1 LNHTA
6 YDRDLL
12 REQILR
18 LRKAAATRNQL
29 EQEITTEH
37 EKETTAAR
45 QHADA
50 EISVLEETHARESD
64 ALRGEHAAVIEK
76 ADAEALAERSKLD
89 TQRKGFAATIDRN
102 WEQQTEQLK
111 GDAQFEDNS
120 AKEVFKDKRKEP
132 GTTLQRTERSLANI
146 ATQLGEADTRS
157 LQFLKDHRIKDLGIS
172 TPSTTLPTPPAAGAE
187 ATESTESAPVAVAG
201 AEPLPTGADLL
212 TLLEQLYGN
221 VASQTTALLKLK
233 SVATAFSGGTKAAA
247 IALPILLG
255 IVSAVAAY
263 VLLAGNS
270 NTKAT
275 AALAAFAAVTVVGIG
290 LGLLLIGQLRRT
302 ARTKALALREEL
314 VHTIDRTRLCLT
326 ASTGYIKKRHDS
338 QLAKL
343 DATFAEESKQ
353 RKLKL
358 EADLTAAQKKRDK
371 LHADLNAKFTQALD
385 KVQKKLD
392 ASREAADKKY
402 PVKLESLAT
411 NRTKRL
417 EQLTKDR
424 DDRLAAADHRR
435 TERWQAMTDAWR
447 TVRTETASVYDA
459 ANSIDTAAFQ
469 PWSTLV
475 SDETPLPSVA
485 PPGLRFG
492 QLALSLERV
501 PGGVSSRPEFNAFGP
516 VSWTQ
521 PAMVPFPVE
530 ASLLIKTSGD
540 QKEVASEMMQ
550 AMMLRIA
557 SGVPAGQTRFTII
570 DPLGLGKQFAG
581 FMHLADYDEL
591 LVTSRIWTEPPQIE
605 QCLADI
611 TEQIEL
617 VIQKYLRNEYES
629 IGDYNADAEV
639 PEPYRFV
646 VVANFPANFN
656 ETSARRLAS
665 IAASGARCGVYTIV
679 SIDTSQHMPSNFNV
693 ADIEQHATTLVLKDG
708 VYTWTD
714 PEFGKWPLSVEQPP
728 SDEMFTQ
735 IIQRVGKAAKAA
747 KRVEVPFDRVA
758 PKEEDWWTGST
769 ATEVLAPLG
778 PAGAKKLQFMK
789 LGKGTSQHALIAG
802 KTGSGKSTLM
812 HALITSLALNYSPN
826 EIQFY
831 LIDFKKGVEFKLYDH
846 YRLPHARVIAIE
858 SEREFGLSVLE
869 QLDRELKRR
878 GDLFREFAVQDVA
891 GFRQSGNGEPMPRI
905 LLIIDEFQ
913 EIFVEDDKI
922 AQDASL
928 ILDRLVRQGRAFGMH
943 VLLGSQT
950 LGGSY
955 SLPRATMGQMAVRI
969 ALQCNEADSS
979 LILSEENT
987 AARLLTRPGEAI
999 YNDANGMVAGNN
1011 PFQVVFLNDERRE
1024 RYLGALRRL
1033 ADRRTD
1039 IPALPRMVFDGNE
1052 AADPAGNA
1060 LLAELLS
1067 AGTVAGK
1074 SQTAPLAWLGDAI
1087 AIKDPTAA
1095 IFRRQGGANLLIVG
1109 QREDLG
1115 VSLLAMSMV
1124 SLAAAHDP
1132 HHGGALGRA
1141 ARFVVFEPA
1150 IAEEKPDILLS
1161 NLAPSLPHETELV
1174 GRLGVGDAVQ
1184 RLADEVRRRI
1194 DEQVLDG
1201 EAVYV
1206 IIRDLARFRE
1216 VRRNEGDF
1224 GYSFGGD
1231 QKATPAQNLV
1241 SLLKDGPP
1249 VGVHVLIWCD
1259 SLTNLQRTFERGTL
1273 KEFEL
1278 RVLFQMSGS
1287 DSSQLVDSPAAVKLG
1302 PQRALF
1308 IHEETGTLEK
1318 FRPYAFPT
1326 GEWLTGMSAAMK
1338 ARPQGTPVERPVA
1351 TPSTPV
1357 TPGDSTPSSATP
1369 GNDFGFTGKLSG
1381 GFGADEFNFAKFLDD
1396 PPAEDGPKDSPADD
1410 TQA

>member
-1 LNHTA
+1 VSHNA
-6 YDRDLL
+6 YDRELL
-12 REQILR
+12 RQQLHR
-18 LRKAAATRNQL
+18 LRQAASERSKLEHEITAEYETETQTARQQAETTIAELEKRSASEIEATR
-29 EQEITTEH
+29 
-37 EKETTAAR
+37 R
-45 QHADA
+45 
-50 EISVLEETHARESD
+50 
-64 ALRGEHAAVIEK
+64 EHAALNQK
-76 ADAEALAERSKLD
+76 ADADAAAERAKLD
-89 TQRKGFAATIDRN
+89 TQRKGFAATINRN
-102 WEQQTEQLK
+102 WDNQQAQLK
-111 GDAQFEDNS
+111 DEAQFDDNS
-120 AKEVFKDKRKEP
+120 SKEVFREKRTEPPKILRRAEKELAAVAAQLDEAEARSLKFLADRKIP
-132 GTTLQRTERSLANI
+132 GTTTGV
-146 ATQLGEADTRS
+146 GEA
-157 LQFLKDHRIKDLGIS
+157 
-172 TPSTTLPTPPAAGAE
+172 
-187 ATESTESAPVAVAG
+187 AVATD
-201 AEPLPTGADLL
+201 AVPLPTGSALL
-212 TLLEQLYGN
+212 AHLEQLRAA
-221 VASQTTALLKLK
+221 VADKAGRLIGLK
-233 SVATAFSGGTKAAA
+233 SVATAFGGDVRAAA
-247 IALPILLG
+247 ILLPILLG
-255 IVSAVAAY
+255 IAAGAAALFLVPGSFSEALVTKLAAAGAAVVAVA
-263 VLLAGNS
+263 G
-270 NTKAT
+270 
-275 AALAAFAAVTVVGIG
+275 GGGG
-290 LGLLLIGQLRRT
+290 LGVWLIGRMRRT
-302 ARTKALALREEL
+302 ASAEAVALRGELLRSIEEA
-314 VHTIDRTRLCLT
+314 RRCLA
-326 ASTGYIKKRHDS
+326 ASTGFIKARHDA
-338 QLAKL
+338 QLARL
-343 DATFAEESKQ
+343 DATFTEETKQ
-353 RKLKL
+353 RKLKA
-358 EADLTAAQKKRDK
+358 EADLAAATEKRDK
-371 LHADLNAKFTQALD
+371 LLADLEAKYNEAIDRLE
-385 KVQKKLD
+385 KKRATTL
-392 ASREAADKKY
+392 EAAEKNY
-402 PVKLESLAT
+402 PP
-411 NRTKRL
+411 RL
-417 EQLTKDR
+417 EALAVSCAEQVEQLSRAR
-424 DDRLAAADHRR
+424 DERLAAAERR
-435 TERWQAMTDAWR
+435 RADRWQQMTDAWR
-447 TVRTETASVYDA
+447 TARTETAAIYDEAAAIDA
-459 ANSIDTAAFQ
+459 AAFR
-469 PWSTLV
+469 PWEQLAT
-475 SDETPLPSVA
+475 DECPLPTVT

-492 QLALSLERV
+492 SLALSLEKV
-501 PGGVSSRPEFNAFGP
+501 PGGVSSLPEFNAFGP
-516 VSWTQ
+516 IAWAQ
-521 PAMVPFPVE
+521 PAVVPFPVE
-530 ASLLIKTSGD
+530 ASLLIKTTGD
-540 QKEVASEMMQ
+540 QKEIASEMMQ
-550 AMMLRIA
+550 ALTLRIA

-617 VIQKYLRNEYES
+617 VIQKYLRNEYDS

-646 VVANFPANFN
+646 VVANFPANFT

-679 SIDTSQHMPSNFNV
+679 SVDTSQHMPSNFSL
-693 ADIEQHATTLVLKDG
+693 ADLEKHATTLVLKDG
-708 VYTWTD
+708 VATWSD
-714 PEFGKWPLSVEQPP
+714 PDFGKWPLTVEQPP
-728 SDEMFTQ
+728 SDEVFTQ

-769 ATEVLAPLG
+769 ASEVLAPLG
-778 PAGAKKLQFMK
+778 PAGAKKLQYMK
-789 LGKGTSQHALIAG
+789 LGRGTSQHALIAG

-812 HALITSLALNYSPN
+812 HALITSLALNYSPS

-922 AQDASL
+922 AQDAAL

-979 LILSEENT
+979 LILSEDNT

-1039 IPALPRMVFDGNE
+1039 IPALPRIVFDGNE
-1052 AADPAGNA
+1052 AADPAGNL
-1060 LLAELLS
+1060 LLAELLG
-1067 AGTVAGK
+1067 AGTVGGR
-1074 SQTAPLAWLGDAI
+1074 SQTPPLAWLGDAI

-1095 IFRRQGGANLLIVG
+1095 VFRRQGGANLLIVG

-1124 SLAAAHDP
+1124 SLAASHDP
-1132 HHGGALGRA
+1132 HPGGGLGRA

-1150 IAEEKPDILLS
+1150 IAEEKPDILLAK
-1161 NLAPSLPHETELV
+1161 LAPSLPHETELV
-1174 GRLGVGDAVQ
+1174 GRLGVGDAIQ

-1216 VRRNEGDF
+1216 LRRNEADF
-1224 GYSFGGD
+1224 GYSSFGGD

-1326 GEWLTGMSAAMK
+1326 GEWLVGVSATMK
-1338 ARPQGTPVERPVA
+1338 ARPQGTPTERPA
-1351 TPSTPV
+1351 AAQAAPSTKA
-1357 TPGDSTPSSATP
+1357 TAAPGD
-1369 GNDFGFTGKLSG
+1369 DFGFTGKLGG

-1396 PPAEDGPKDSPADD
+1396 PPGEAPPPGEAKP
-1410 TQA
+1410 

>member
-1 LNHTA
+1 VSHTA
-6 YDRDLL
+6 YDRELL
-12 REQILR
+12 RQQITR
-18 LRKAAATRNQL
+18 LRQAAAVRSRL
-29 EQEITTEH
+29 EHEITSEYET
-37 EKETTAAR
+37 ETTTAR
-45 QHADA
+45 QQAETALAAVEEKFTGETDA
-50 EISVLEETHARESD
+50 TR
-64 ALRGEHAAVIEK
+64 REHAAVIQK
-76 ADAEALAERSKLD
+76 ADADAAADRSKLE
-89 TQRKGFAATIDRN
+89 TQRKGFAATINRN
-102 WEQQTEQLK
+102 WENQDRQFKE
-111 GDAQFEDNS
+111 DAQFDEGS
-120 AKEVFKDKRKEP
+120 SREVFKEK
-132 GTTLQRTERSLANI
+132 RTEPAKILRRSEKELASV
-146 ATQLGEADTRS
+146 AAQLDEADASS
-157 LQFLKDHRIKDLGIS
+157 LKFLADRGIGAA
-172 TPSTTLPTPPAAGAE
+172 TPATT
-187 ATESTESAPVAVAG
+187 VAD
-201 AEPLPTGADLL
+201 AEPLPSGSALL
-212 TLLEQLYGN
+212 ALLEQLR
-221 VASQTTALLKLK
+221 ATAAETAAKLVGLK
-233 SVATAFSGGTKAAA
+233 SVSTAFSGGTRAAA
-247 IALPILLG
+247 ILLPVLLG
-255 IVSAVAAY
+255 MAAAAAAFFLVPDTVAADLATKVGAAAVAL
-263 VLLAGNS
+263 V
-270 NTKAT
+270 
-275 AALAAFAAVTVVGIG
+275 AVGGGGAG
-290 LGLLLIGQLRRT
+290 LGLWLIGRMRR
-302 ARTKALALREEL
+302 AAGEQAVALRAEL
-314 VHTIDRTRLCLT
+314 AHTIDRARQCLT
-326 ASTGYIKKRHDS
+326 ACTGYVKTRHDA

-343 DATFAEESKQ
+343 DATFADESQQ
-353 RKLKL
+353 RKLKA
-358 EADLTAAQKKRDK
+358 EADIAAAAEKRVK
-371 LHADLNAKFTQALD
+371 LLGELDAKYSDAVG
-385 KVQKKLD
+385 KIQKKLEATKAAAEQKYPPKIEAIA
-392 ASREAADKKY
+392 ASR
-402 PVKLESLAT
+402 T
-411 NRTKRL
+411 
-417 EQLTKDR
+417 EQVEGLTRRR
-424 DDRLAAADHRR
+424 DERLAAADRR
-435 TERWQAMTDAWR
+435 RADRWQEMTVAWQAA
-447 TVRTETASVYDA
+447 RTETAAIYDE
-459 ANSIDTAAFQ
+459 ANRIDTAAFQ
-469 PWSTLV
+469 SWEDLTR
-475 SDETPLPSVA
+475 DDCPLPTVS

-492 QLALSLERV
+492 RLALSLEKV

-516 VSWTQ
+516 VAWTQ
-521 PAMVPFPVE
+521 PALVPFPVE
-530 ASLLIKTSGD
+530 ASLLIKTTGD
-540 QKEVASEMMQ
+540 QKEVASDMMQ
-550 AMMLRIA
+550 ALMLRIA

-570 DPLGLGKQFAG
+570 DPLGLGKQYAG
-581 FMHLADYDEL
+581 FMHLADSDEL

-617 VIQKYLRNEYES
+617 VIQKYLRNEYDS

-646 VVANFPANFN
+646 VVANFPANFT

-679 SIDTSQHMPSNFNV
+679 SIDTSQHMPSNFSV
-693 ADIEQHATTLVLKDG
+693 ADIEKHATTLTLKDG
-708 VYTWTD
+708 VYTWND
-714 PEFGKWPLSVEQPP
+714 PEFGKWPLTVEQPP
-728 SDEMFTQ
+728 SDEVFTQ
-735 IIQRVGKAAKAA
+735 VIQRVGKAAKAA

-758 PKEEDWWTGST
+758 PKEEEWWTGST
-769 ATEVLAPLG
+769 ASEVLAPLG
-778 PAGAKKLQFMK
+778 PAGAKKLQYMK

-826 EIQFY
+826 EIQFF

-922 AQDASL
+922 AQDAAL

-955 SLPRATMGQMAVRI
+955 SLPRATMGQMAVRV

-979 LILSEENT
+979 LILSEDNT

-1039 IPALPRMVFDGNE
+1039 IPALPRIVFDGNE
-1052 AADPAGNA
+1052 AADPAGNP
-1060 LLAELLS
+1060 LLAELL
-1067 AGTVAGK
+1067 AHGTVGGK
-1074 SQTAPLAWLGDAI
+1074 SQTPPLAWLGDAI

-1115 VSLLAMSMV
+1115 VSLLAMSIV
-1124 SLAAAHDP
+1124 SLAASHDP
-1132 HHGGALGRA
+1132 HPGGGLGRA
-1141 ARFVVFEPA
+1141 GRFVVFEPA
-1150 IAEEKPDILLS
+1150 IAEEKPDILLA
-1161 NLAPSLPHETELV
+1161 NLAPSLPHETEMV

-1216 VRRNEGDF
+1216 LRRNEADF
-1224 GYSFGGD
+1224 GYSSFGGE

-1241 SLLKDGPP
+1241 NLLKDGPP

-1326 GEWLTGMSAAMK
+1326 AAWLQTVSAAMR
-1338 ARPQGTPVERPVA
+1338 ARPQGTPGERPLA
-1351 TPSTPV
+1351 PAASSTKTSPP
-1357 TPGDSTPSSATP
+1357 PGE
-1369 GNDFGFTGKLSG
+1369 DFGFTGKLGG
-1381 GFGADEFNFAKFLDD
+1381 GFGNDEFNFAKFLDD
-1396 PPAEDGPKDSPADD
+1396 PPAEGAPPGDAEH
-1410 TQA
+1410 

>member
-1 LNHTA
+1 MSHNS
-6 YDRDLL
+6 YDRDVL
-12 REQILR
+12 RQQLSR
-18 LRKAAATRNQL
+18 LRQASAERKQL
-29 EQEITTEH
+29 EQAITSEYEQEAATAREQAETAIAAA
-37 EKETTAAR
+37 EKKY
-45 QHADA
+45 
-50 EISVLEETHARESD
+50 ARESE
-64 ALRGEHAAVIEK
+64 ATRREHAAVK
-76 ADAEALAERSKLD
+76 TKANADAAADRAKLD
-89 TQRKGFAATIDRN
+89 TQHKTAATTYRRN
-102 WEQQTEQLK
+102 WEKQDAQLK
-111 GDAQFEDNS
+111 EDAQFEEGS
-120 AKEVFKDKRKEP
+120 AKEVFKEKRKEP
-132 GTTLQRTERSLANI
+132 AIILRRAEKELANI
-146 ATQLGEADTRS
+146 TGQLDQADGRS
-157 LQFLKDHRIKDLGIS
+157 LKFLADCGVV
-172 TPSTTLPTPPAAGAE
+172 TAPPDAPPPE
-187 ATESTESAPVAVAG
+187 APATVDIEAK
-201 AEPLPTGADLL
+201 PLPTGAALL
-212 TLLEQLYGN
+212 PALEQFRTG
-221 VASQTTALLKLK
+221 VADQTTALLGLK
-233 SVATAFSGGTKAAA
+233 TVARAFSGGTRAAVV
-247 IALPILLG
+247 ILPLLLG
-255 IVSAVAAY
+255 IGAAAATFF
-263 VLLAGNS
+263 LLPPSLAQDIP
-270 NTKAT
+270 TKAG
-275 AALAAFAAVTVVGIG
+275 AAGATLATVVVVGMG
-290 LGLLLIGQLRRT
+290 LGFSLIGRMRRS
-302 ARTKALALREEL
+302 AREQAKVMQADLTRSIE
-314 VHTIDRTRLCLT
+314 RTRRCLT
-326 ASTGYIKKRHDS
+326 ASAVFLKARHDAH
-338 QLAKL
+338 LAKL
-343 DATFAEESKQ
+343 DAAFAEESKQ
-353 RKLKL
+353 RRLKA
-358 EADLTAAQKKRDK
+358 EADIAGAMEKRDT
-371 LHADLNAKFTQALD
+371 LMADLDAKYAAAIE
-385 KVQKKLD
+385 KVH
-392 ASREAADKKY
+392 
-402 PVKLESLAT
+402 
-411 NRTKRL
+411 N
-417 EQLTKDR
+417 
-424 DDRLAAADHRR
+424 RLAATLDAAEQKYPPRLEALATGR
-435 TERWQAMTDAWR
+435 TEQVQTLERDRDERLAATERRRADRWREMTDAWR
-447 TVRTETASVYDA
+447 STRTETTAVYDEA
-459 ANSIDTAAFQ
+459 AAVDAAAFH
-469 PWSTLV
+469 PWSDLAG
-475 SDETPLPSVA
+475 EACPLPTVP

-492 QLALSLERV
+492 QLALSLENV
-501 PGGVSSRPEFNAFGP
+501 PGGVSSWPECNAFGP

-521 PAMVPFPVE
+521 PAIVSFPAA
-530 ASLLIKTSGD
+530 ASLVIKTTGD
-540 QKEVASEMMQ
+540 QKETASDMMQ
-550 AMMLRIA
+550 ALMLRIA
-557 SGVPAGQTRFTII
+557 SGIPAGQSRFTII

-591 LVTSRIWTEPPQIE
+591 LVTSRIWTEPQQIE
-605 QCLADI
+605 QCLVDI

-646 VVANFPANFN
+646 VVANFPANFT

-665 IAASGARCGVYTIV
+665 IAASGPRCGVYTIV
-679 SIDTSQHMPSNFNV
+679 SVDSTQSVPSNFSV
-693 ADIEQHATTLVLKDG
+693 ADLEKHATVLTLKDG
-708 VYTWTD
+708 VYTWSSD
-714 PEFGKWPLSVEQPP
+714 PEFSKWPLTVEQPP
-728 SDEMFTQ
+728 SDEVFTK

-778 PAGAKKLQFMK
+778 PAGAKKLQYIK

-869 QLDRELKRR
+869 ELDRELKRR

-891 GFRQSGNGEPMPRI
+891 GFRQSGKGEPMPRI

-922 AQDASL
+922 AQDAAL

-979 LILSEENT
+979 LILSEDNT

-1060 LLAELLS
+1060 LLAELLR
-1067 AGTVAGK
+1067 AGTVAGRPEP
-1074 SQTAPLAWLGDAI
+1074 TPLAWLGDAI

-1115 VSLLAMSMV
+1115 ASLLAMSMV
-1124 SLAAAHDP
+1124 SLAASHDP
-1132 HHGGALGRA
+1132 HPGGGLGRA

-1150 IAEEKPDILLS
+1150 IAEEKPDLLLA
-1161 NLAPSLPHETELV
+1161 NLAPSMPHETEMV
-1174 GRLGVGDAVQ
+1174 GRLSVGDAIQ

-1201 EAVYV
+1201 EAVFV

-1216 VRRNEGDF
+1216 LRRNESDF
-1224 GYSFGGD
+1224 GYSSFGGD

-1241 SLLKDGPP
+1241 NLLKDGPP

-1318 FRPYAFPT
+1318 FRPYAFPA
-1326 GEWLTGMSAAMK
+1326 GEWLAGMAAAMR
-1338 ARPQGTPVERPVA
+1338 ARPQGTPVTRSGERPVA
-1351 TPSTPV
+1351 TPAAPSAKTTA
-1357 TPGDSTPSSATP
+1357 TPGDNSPRDTL
-1369 GNDFGFTGKLSG
+1369 GFTGTFGG

-1396 PPAEDGPKDSPADD
+1396 PPAEGSPPDD
-1410 TQA
+1410 AKQ

>member
-1 LNHTA
+1 MSQKA
-6 YDRDLL
+6 YDRELL
-12 REQILR
+12 RQQITR
-18 LRKAAATRNQL
+18 LRQAAAARSRL
-29 EQEITTEH
+29 EHEITTEH
-37 EKETTAAR
+37 ETETTTTRQQAEAAIAAFEQKYAKETDTTR
-45 QHADA
+45 
-50 EISVLEETHARESD
+50 R
-64 ALRGEHAAVIEK
+64 EHAAVIK
-76 ADAEALAERSKLD
+76 KTDADAAADRAKLD
-89 TQRKGFAATIDRN
+89 TQRKGFSATINRN
-102 WEQQTEQLK
+102 WENQDRQLK
-111 GDAQFEDNS
+111 EDSQFDEGS
-120 AKEVFKDKRKEP
+120 SKEVFKEKRTEP
-132 GTTLQRTERSLANI
+132 GKILRRAEKELAGV
-146 ATQLGEADTRS
+146 AAQLDEADSSS
-157 LQFLKDHRIKDLGIS
+157 LKFLADRRITAAAS
-172 TPSTTLPTPPAAGAE
+172 EPT
-187 ATESTESAPVAVAG
+187 AVD
-201 AEPLPTGADLL
+201 AEPLPTGSALL
-212 TLLEQLYGN
+212 TLLEQLRAT
-221 VASQTTALLKLK
+221 VVDTAAKLVGLK
-233 SVATAFSGGTKAAA
+233 SVATAFSGGTRAAA
-247 IALPILLG
+247 ILLPVLLG
-255 IVSAVAAY
+255 IAAAAAAFFLVPDTVAAD
-263 VLLAGNS
+263 LA
-270 NTKAT
+270 TKVGAAA
-275 AALAAFAAVTVVGIG
+275 AALVTVAGVGAG
-290 LGLLLIGQLRRT
+290 FGFWLIGRMRR
-302 ARTKALALREEL
+302 AAGAQAAALRATL
-314 VHTIDRTRLCLT
+314 AQTIDRTRQCMT
-326 ASTGYIKKRHDS
+326 ASTGYIKTRHDA

-343 DATFAEESKQ
+343 DAKFAEESKQ
-353 RKLKL
+353 RKLNA
-358 EADLTAAQKKRDK
+358 EADITAAAEKRDK
-371 LHADLNAKFTQALD
+371 LLAELEAKYTDAVD
-385 KVQKKLD
+385 KIQKKLEAAKAAAEQTYPPKLEALA
-392 ASREAADKKY
+392 ASR
-402 PVKLESLAT
+402 T
-411 NRTKRL
+411 
-417 EQLTKDR
+417 EQVEGLTRSR
-424 DDRLAAADHRR
+424 DERLAAADRR
-435 TERWQAMTDAWR
+435 RAQRWQEMTDVWR
-447 TVRTETASVYDA
+447 TTRTETAAVYDE
-459 ANSIDTAAFQ
+459 ANRIDAEAFHA
-469 PWSTLV
+469 WEDLARE
-475 SDETPLPSVA
+475 DCPLPTVS

-492 QLALSLERV
+492 ELALSLDKV

-516 VSWTQ
+516 VTWTQ
-521 PAMVPFPVE
+521 PALVPFPVE
-530 ASLLIKTSGD
+530 ASLLIKTTGD
-540 QKEVASEMMQ
+540 QKEVASDMMQ
-550 AMMLRIA
+550 ALMLRIA

-570 DPLGLGKQFAG
+570 DPLGLGKQYAG

-646 VVANFPANFN
+646 VVANFPANFT

-665 IAASGARCGVYTIV
+665 IASSGARCGVYVIV
-679 SIDTSQHMPSNFNV
+679 SIDTSQHMPSNFTV
-693 ADIEQHATTLVLKDG
+693 ADIEKHATTLVLKDG
-708 VYTWTD
+708 VYTWSD
-714 PEFGKWPLSVEQPP
+714 PEFGKWPLTVEEPP
-728 SDEMFTQ
+728 SDEVFTQ
-735 IIQRVGKAAKAA
+735 VIQRVGKAAKAA

-758 PKEEDWWTGST
+758 PKEEEWWMGST
-769 ATEVLAPLG
+769 ASEVLAPLG
-778 PAGAKKLQFMK
+778 PAGAKKLQYMK

-846 YRLPHARVIAIE
+846 YKLPHARVIAIE

-979 LILSEENT
+979 LILSEDNT

-1039 IPALPRMVFDGNE
+1039 IPALPRIVFDGNQ
-1052 AADPAGNA
+1052 AADPAGNIM
-1060 LLAELLS
+1060 LAELLGH
-1067 AGTVAGK
+1067 GTVGGK
-1074 SQTAPLAWLGDAI
+1074 SNTPPLAWLGDAI

-1095 IFRRQGGANLLIVG
+1095 IFRRQGGANLLIIG

-1115 VSLLAMSMV
+1115 VSLLAVSMV

-1132 HHGGALGRA
+1132 HPGGALGRA

-1150 IAEEKPDILLS
+1150 IAEEKPDILLA
-1161 NLAPSLPHETELV
+1161 NLAPSLPHDTEMV
-1174 GRLGVGDAVQ
+1174 GRLGVGDAIQ
-1184 RLADEVRRRI
+1184 RLANEVRRRI

-1206 IIRDLARFRE
+1206 VIRDLARFRE
-1216 VRRNEGDF
+1216 LRRNEADF
-1224 GYSFGGD
+1224 GYSSLGGE
-1231 QKATPAQNLV
+1231 QNATPAQNLV
-1241 SLLKDGPP
+1241 TLLKDGPP

-1318 FRPYAFPT
+1318 FRPYAFPG
-1326 GEWLTGMSAAMK
+1326 GEWLAGVSAAMK
-1338 ARPQGTPVERPVA
+1338 ARAQGTPVERQAAASSTTA
-1351 TPSTPV
+1351 TPAKTTPPRAA
-1357 TPGDSTPSSATP
+1357 PGDDA
-1369 GNDFGFTGKLSG
+1369 GFTGKLGG
-1381 GFGADEFNFAKFLDD
+1381 GFGDDEFNFAKFLDE
-1396 PPAEDGPKDSPADD
+1396 PPADEAKP
-1410 TQA
+1410 

>member
-1 LNHTA
+1 V
-6 YDRDLL
+6 
-12 REQILR
+12 
-18 LRKAAATRNQL
+18 AAAS
-29 EQEITTEH
+29 ED
-37 EKETTAAR
+37 TAV
-45 QHADA
+45 D
-50 EISVLEETHARESD
+50 
-64 ALRGEHAAVIEK
+64 
-76 ADAEALAERSKLD
+76 
-89 TQRKGFAATIDRN
+89 
-102 WEQQTEQLK
+102 
-111 GDAQFEDNS
+111 
-120 AKEVFKDKRKEP
+120 
-132 GTTLQRTERSLANI
+132 
-146 ATQLGEADTRS
+146 
-157 LQFLKDHRIKDLGIS
+157 
-172 TPSTTLPTPPAAGAE
+172 
-187 ATESTESAPVAVAG
+187 
-201 AEPLPTGADLL
+201 AEPLPTGSALL
-212 TLLEQLYGN
+212 TLLEQLRAT
-221 VASQTTALLKLK
+221 VVDTAAKLVGLK
-233 SVATAFSGGTKAAA
+233 SVATAFSGGTRAAA
-247 IALPILLG
+247 ILLPVLLG
-255 IVSAVAAY
+255 IAAAAAAFFLVPDTVAAD
-263 VLLAGNS
+263 LA
-270 NTKAT
+270 TKAGAAA
-275 AALAAFAAVTVVGIG
+275 AALVTVAGVGAGCG
-290 LGLLLIGQLRRT
+290 LWLIGRMRR
-302 ARTKALALREEL
+302 AAGAQAAALRATL
-314 VHTIDRTRLCLT
+314 AQTIDRTRQCMT
-326 ASTGYIKKRHDS
+326 ASTDYIKTRHDA

-353 RKLKL
+353 RKLKA
-358 EADLTAAQKKRDK
+358 EADITAAAEKRDK
-371 LHADLNAKFTQALD
+371 LSAELEAKYTDAVD
-385 KVQKKLD
+385 KIQKKLEAAKAAAEQKYPPKLEALA
-392 ASREAADKKY
+392 ASR
-402 PVKLESLAT
+402 T
-411 NRTKRL
+411 
-417 EQLTKDR
+417 EQLEGLTRSR
-424 DDRLAAADHRR
+424 DERLAAADRR
-435 TERWQAMTDAWR
+435 RAERWQEMTDVWR
-447 TVRTETASVYDA
+447 TTRTETAAVYDE
-459 ANSIDTAAFQ
+459 ANRIDAEAFHA
-469 PWSTLV
+469 WEDLARE
-475 SDETPLPSVA
+475 DCPLPTVS

-492 QLALSLERV
+492 EFALSLDKV

-516 VSWTQ
+516 VTWTQ
-521 PAMVPFPVE
+521 PALVPFPVE
-530 ASLLIKTSGD
+530 ASLLIKTTGD
-540 QKEVASEMMQ
+540 QKEVASDMMQ
-550 AMMLRIA
+550 ALMLRIA

-570 DPLGLGKQFAG
+570 DPLGLGKQYAG

-646 VVANFPANFN
+646 VVANFPANFT

-665 IAASGARCGVYTIV
+665 IAASGARCGVYVIV

-693 ADIEQHATTLVLKDG
+693 ADIEKHATTLVLKDG
-708 VYTWTD
+708 VYTWSD
-714 PEFGKWPLSVEQPP
+714 PEFGKWPLTVEKPP
-728 SDEMFTQ
+728 SDEVFTQ
-735 IIQRVGKAAKAA
+735 VIQRVGKGAKAA

-758 PKEEDWWTGST
+758 PKEEEWWTGST
-769 ATEVLAPLG
+769 ASEVLAPLG
-778 PAGAKKLQFMK
+778 PAGAKKLQYMK

-846 YRLPHARVIAIE
+846 YKLPHARVIAIE

-922 AQDASL
+922 AQDAAL

-955 SLPRATMGQMAVRI
+955 SLPRATMGQMAVRV

-979 LILSEENT
+979 LILSEDNT

-1039 IPALPRMVFDGNE
+1039 IPALPRIVFDGNE
-1052 AADPAGNA
+1052 AADPAGNTM
-1060 LLAELLS
+1060 LAELLDH
-1067 AGTVAGK
+1067 GTVGGK
-1074 SQTAPLAWLGDAI
+1074 SNTPPLAWLGDAI

-1115 VSLLAMSMV
+1115 VSLLAMSIV
-1124 SLAAAHDP
+1124 SLAATHDP
-1132 HHGGALGRA
+1132 HSGGGLGRA

-1150 IAEEKPDILLS
+1150 IAEEKPDILLA
-1161 NLAPSLPHETELV
+1161 NLAPSLPHETEMV
-1174 GRLGVGDAVQ
+1174 GRLGVGDAIQ
-1184 RLADEVRRRI
+1184 RLANEVRRRI
-1194 DEQVLDG
+1194 DDQVLDG

-1206 IIRDLARFRE
+1206 VIRDLARFRE
-1216 VRRNEGDF
+1216 LRRNEADF
-1224 GYSFGGD
+1224 GYSSFGGE

-1241 SLLKDGPP
+1241 TLLKDGPP

-1318 FRPYAFPT
+1318 FRPYAFPG
-1326 GEWLTGMSAAMK
+1326 GEWLAGVSAAMK
-1338 ARPQGTPVERPVA
+1338 ARPQGTPGARPVA
-1351 TPSTPV
+1351 APAAPSADAT
-1357 TPGDSTPSSATP
+1357 TAPGD
-1369 GNDFGFTGKLSG
+1369 DFGFTGKLGG
-1381 GFGADEFNFAKFLDD
+1381 GFGDDEFNFAKFLDE
-1396 PPAEDGPKDSPADD
+1396 PPAEGSPPDAS
-1410 TQA
+1410 TP

>member
-1 LNHTA
+1 VSHNA
-6 YDRDLL
+6 YDRELL
-12 REQILR
+12 RQQIQR
-18 LRKAAATRNQL
+18 LRQAAAERSRL
-29 EQEITTEH
+29 EH
-37 EKETTAAR
+37 EIASEHETETVAAR
-45 QHADA
+45 QQA
-50 EISVLEETHARESD
+50 ETMLAGVEEKYTRESE
-64 ALRGEHAAVIEK
+64 ATRREHAAVIEK
-76 ADAEALAERSKLD
+76 AEAEAVGDRTKLD
-89 TQRKGFAATIDRN
+89 TQRKGFAATINRN
-102 WEQQTEQLK
+102 WENQQVQLK
-111 GDAQFEDNS
+111 DEAQFDENS
-120 AKEVFKDKRKEP
+120 SKEVFKEKRREP
-132 GTTLQRTERSLANI
+132 GKILRRAENELAAV
-146 ATQLGEADTRS
+146 ATQLDEADARS
-157 LQFLKDHRIKDLGIS
+157 LKFLADRKIAAAQTGGGE
-172 TPSTTLPTPPAAGAE
+172 TAATTDSP
-187 ATESTESAPVAVAG
+187 
-201 AEPLPTGADLL
+201 PLPTGSALL
-212 TLLEQLYGN
+212 THLEQLRTG
-221 VASQTTALLKLK
+221 VTDAAAKLLGLK
-233 SVATAFSGGTKAAA
+233 SVATAFAGGTRAAA
-247 IALPILLG
+247 ILLPVLLG
-255 IVSAVAAY
+255 IAAGAAALFLAPGSFSEALVTKLAAAAAALVVVAGAGAGLGFWLISRMQKTAGAQAVALRAQ
-263 VLLAGNS
+263 LIRSIEDARRC
-270 NTKAT
+270 
-275 AALAAFAAVTVVGIG
+275 LAAGA
-290 LGLLLIGQLRRT
+290 
-302 ARTKALALREEL
+302 
-314 VHTIDRTRLCLT
+314 
-326 ASTGYIKKRHDS
+326 GYIKARHDA

-343 DATFAEESKQ
+343 DATFAEETKQ
-353 RKLKL
+353 RTLKA
-358 EADLTAAQKKRDK
+358 EADLTASTEKRNKLLADLESKYTEAVDKIEKKR
-371 LHADLNAKFTQALD
+371 
-385 KVQKKLD
+385 
-392 ASREAADKKY
+392 ASTREAAEQKY
-402 PVKLESLAT
+402 PARLQSLTTTRTEYLDTVAR
-411 NRTKRL
+411 NRD
-417 EQLTKDR
+417 E
-424 DDRLAAADHRR
+424 RLAAADRR
-435 TERWQAMTDAWR
+435 RDDRWREMTDAWR
-447 TVRTETASVYDA
+447 TVRTETAAVYDD
-459 ANSIDTAAFQ
+459 ANRIDAAAFR
-469 PWSTLV
+469 PWEQLAT
-475 SDETPLPSVA
+475 EECPLPTVS

-492 QLALSLERV
+492 QLEMSLERL

-516 VSWTQ
+516 VAWTQ
-521 PAMVPFPVE
+521 PATVPFPVE
-530 ASLLIKTSGD
+530 ASLLIKTTGD

-550 AMMLRIA
+550 ALMLRIA

-570 DPLGLGKQFAG
+570 DPLGLGKQYAG

-646 VVANFPANFN
+646 VVANFPANFT

-679 SIDTSQHMPSNFNV
+679 SVDTSQHMPSNFSL
-693 ADIEQHATTLVLKDG
+693 ADLEKHATTLLLKDG
-708 VYTWTD
+708 VYTWSD
-714 PEFGKWPLSVEQPP
+714 PEFGKWPLTVEQPP
-728 SDEMFTQ
+728 SDEVFTQ
-735 IIQRVGKAAKAA
+735 VIQRVGKAAKAA

-758 PKEEDWWTGST
+758 PKEEEWWTGST
-769 ATEVLAPLG
+769 ASEVLAPLG
-778 PAGAKKLQFMK
+778 PAGAKKLQYMK

-846 YRLPHARVIAIE
+846 YKLPHARVIAIE

-979 LILSEENT
+979 LILSEDNT

-1060 LLAELLS
+1060 MLAELLGH
-1067 AGTVAGK
+1067 GTVGGK
-1074 SQTAPLAWLGDAI
+1074 SQTPPLAWLGDAI

-1115 VSLLAMSMV
+1115 VSLLAMSIV

-1132 HHGGALGRA
+1132 HQGGGLGRA

-1150 IAEEKPDILLS
+1150 IAEEKPDILLA
-1161 NLAPSLPHETELV
+1161 NIAPSLPHETELV
-1174 GRLGVGDAVQ
+1174 GRLGVGDAIQ

-1216 VRRNEGDF
+1216 LRRNEADF
-1224 GYSFGGD
+1224 GYSSFGGE

-1241 SLLKDGPP
+1241 ALLKDGPP

-1318 FRPYAFPT
+1318 FRPYAFPG
-1326 GEWLTGMSAAMK
+1326 GEWLAGVATAMR
-1338 ARPQGTPVERPVA
+1338 ARPQGTPVERPVGTPSAA
-1351 TPSTPV
+1351 TPKPAAA
-1357 TPGDSTPSSATP
+1357 PGD
-1369 GNDFGFTGKLSG
+1369 DFGFTGTLGG
-1381 GFGADEFNFAKFLDD
+1381 GFGGDEFNFAKFLDD
-1396 PPAEDGPKDSPADD
+1396 PPADGSPPDD
-1410 TQA
+1410 AKQ